1 MDLLSKR
8 LVEQIR
14 EKVKARTGDD
24 IARDVAK
31 GVMSRETEQ
40 SISDSQSSM
49 RSMQDAMLDV
59 VAKTISDRTPN
70 VPDPYADI
78 DLGDEPDQLE
88 TPEEEETLD
97 LGDGIMSPP
106 SMQEEQEIESI
117 TDPITDDS
125 TINEPIADGV
135 QPEDGKVPTQ
145 EIVNELPED
154 IKESVEQAE
163 PKTNEEVN
171 AALFDATNFSGEIAT
186 PSEGEDILTWIAQN
200 TYGLSEDDPAF
211 KKAFKSL
218 TNVDPQKTPWCG
230 AFAGHVLKNVGVSL
244 PNDAQVNPDLA
255 FNYRNVGE
263 EVYNHNPTTNT
274 TYSGSLDAV
283 KPGDLIVFNKAARR
297 KDGSFAWAKGHVT
310 FVVGVEEDGSILA
323 VGGNQ
328 GGVAAGGGAIQTSRY
343 SPDVIK
349 ENYKGGF
356 TVRRI
361 TDSSLEQTDPSIIA
375 ALTKDIAE
383 GGAGL

>member
-1 MDLLSKR
+1 MDLLNKR

-14 EKVKARTGDD
+14 EKVQARTGDD
-24 IARDVAK
+24 IAKDVAK
-31 GVMSRETEQ
+31 GVMSRETEKA
-40 SISDSQSSM
+40 ISDSQNTV

-59 VAKTISDRTPN
+59 INKTINDRTP
-70 VPDPYADI
+70 VEPSPYDDI
-78 DLGDEPDQLE
+78 KLGDEPEVLDE
-88 TPEEEETLD
+88 PTKDEPLD

-106 SMQEEQEIESI
+106 SMQEEEELEII
-117 TDPITDDS
+117 ADPTTDDN
-125 TINEPIADGV
+125 TINEPVADGV
-135 QPEDGKVPTQ
+135 QPEDGKVPTE
-145 EIVNELPED
+145 EIINELPED
-154 IKESVEQAE
+154 IKESVEEAE
-163 PKTNEEVN
+163 PKTNEQVN

-186 PSEGEDILTWIAQN
+186 PSKGEDILTWIAQN
-200 TYGLSEDDPAF
+200 TYGLREDDPAF
-211 KKAFKSL
+211 KKAFQSV

-230 AFAGHVLKNVGVSL
+230 AFAGHVLKNIGVSL
-244 PNDAQVNPDLA
+244 PNDAKVNPALA
-255 FNYRNVGE
+255 FNYRNIGD

-274 TYSGSLDAV
+274 TYAGSLDAV
-283 KPGDLIVFNKAARR
+283 KPGDLIVFNKANRR

-328 GGVAAGGGAIQTSRY
+328 GGVDAGGGAIQTSRY